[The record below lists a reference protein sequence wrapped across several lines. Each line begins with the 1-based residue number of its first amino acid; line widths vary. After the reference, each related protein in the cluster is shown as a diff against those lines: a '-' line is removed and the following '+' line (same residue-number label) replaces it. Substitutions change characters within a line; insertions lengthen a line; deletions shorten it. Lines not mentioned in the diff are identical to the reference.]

1 MIHGD
6 ADPILSAAPVA
17 NRSVATIA
25 LSANPG
31 GVDIPICQVNVS
43 RGLLVSDFTR

>member
-17 NRSVATIA
+17 NRSVGTVA
-25 LSANPG
+25 LSAKPG
-31 GVDIPICQVNVS
+31 AVDIPICQVNVS